1 MVGWWNQDAAGW
13 NVTATPRLRV
23 GFLLVIA
30 RQPFH
35 VLRTAEL
42 DYDLP
47 ESAIA
52 KEPAN
57 PRDAARLMLID
68 RASGDAREHTIVR
81 ELPRLLRKGDVMVFN
96 ATRVLQARLIGRR
109 EDSGGKVEG
118 LFLSA
123 SGDGREWTALLRAK
137 KVREQTSIRLIDESG
152 ADTNVTLVPLRR
164 DAHENGAWV
173 VGVRVDGAEAAASN
187 TPLDPAAILD
197 RVGHTPLPPYILKAR
212 EHTQEPVK
220 RASDRDRYQTVYAK
234 EQGSVAA
241 PTAGLHFTPELLA
254 QLDALGV
261 DRVEV
266 TLHVGTGTFKPVE
279 VDIVEE
285 HPMHSEWCSMSAAA
299 VERVRRAKTEGRRV
313 IGVGTTSVR
322 TLESYALALENQAVA
337 ASANAPASLDTKLL
351 ITPGYRYRWTDG
363 MLTNF
368 HLPRSTLLAMV
379 GALLSDQGTL
389 GVQRLIARYR
399 EAIEKGYRFYSF
411 GDAMLIV

>member
-1 MVGWWNQDAAGW
+1 M
-13 NVTATPRLRV
+13 
-23 GFLLVIA
+23 
-30 RQPFH
+30 
-35 VLRTAEL
+35 LRTADL

-52 KEPAN
+52 KEPAS
-57 PRDAARLMLID
+57 PRDAARLMVID
-68 RASGDAREHTIVR
+68 RSSGDAREHTIVR

-96 ATRVLQARLIGRR
+96 ATRVLQARLVGRR
-109 EDSGGKVEG
+109 EDSGGRVEG

-123 SGDGREWTALLRAK
+123 SADGREWTALLRAK
-137 KVREQTSIRLIDESG
+137 KVRENTSIRLIDERG
-152 ADTNVTLVPLRR
+152 VDTNVSLVPMRR
-164 DAHENGAWV
+164 DTSELGAWV
-173 VGVRVDGAEAAASN
+173 VGVRVEGEPGGGAAAAG
-187 TPLDPAAILD
+187 PALDAATILD

-212 EHTQEPVK
+212 EHTHEPVE

-254 QLDALGV
+254 ALDTLGV
-261 DRVEV
+261 ERVEV

-285 HPMHSEWCSMSAAA
+285 HPMHSEWCSMSPIAI
-299 VERVRRAKTEGRRV
+299 ERVRRAKAEGRRV

-322 TLESYALALENQAVA
+322 TLESYALALENLTAGTT
-337 ASANAPASLDTKLL
+337 ASPVSSPASLDTKLL
-351 ITPGYRYRWTDG
+351 ITPGYRYRWADG

-399 EAIEKGYRFYSF
+399 EAIERGYRFYSF

>member
-1 MVGWWNQDAAGW
+1 
-13 NVTATPRLRV
+13 
-23 GFLLVIA
+23 
-30 RQPFH
+30 
-35 VLRTAEL
+35 VLRTADL

-52 KEPAN
+52 KEPAS
-57 PRDAARLMLID
+57 PRDAARLMVID
-68 RASGDAREHTIVR
+68 RSSGDAREHTIVR

-96 ATRVLQARLIGRR
+96 ATRVLQARLVGRR
-109 EDSGGKVEG
+109 EDSGGRVEG

-123 SGDGREWTALLRAK
+123 SADGREWTALLRAK
-137 KVREQTSIRLIDESG
+137 KVRENTSIRLIDERG
-152 ADTNVTLVPLRR
+152 VDTNVSLVPMRR
-164 DAHENGAWV
+164 DTSELGAWV
-173 VGVRVDGAEAAASN
+173 VGVRVEGEPGEGAAAAGAA
-187 TPLDPAAILD
+187 LDAATILD

-212 EHTQEPVK
+212 EHTHEPVE

-254 QLDALGV
+254 ALDRLGV
-261 DRVEV
+261 ERVEV

-285 HPMHSEWCSMSAAA
+285 HPMHSEWCSMSPIAI
-299 VERVRRAKTEGRRV
+299 ERVRRAKAEGRRV

-322 TLESYALALENQAVA
+322 TLESYALALENLTAGTT
-337 ASANAPASLDTKLL
+337 ASPVSSPASLDTKLL
-351 ITPGYRYRWTDG
+351 ITPGYHYRWADG

-399 EAIEKGYRFYSF
+399 EAIERGYRFYSF

>member
-1 MVGWWNQDAAGW
+1 
-13 NVTATPRLRV
+13 
-23 GFLLVIA
+23 
-30 RQPFH
+30 
-35 VLRTAEL
+35 
-42 DYDLP
+42 
-47 ESAIA
+47 
-52 KEPAN
+52 
-57 PRDAARLMLID
+57 
-68 RASGDAREHTIVR
+68 
-81 ELPRLLRKGDVMVFN
+81 FN
-96 ATRVLQARLIGRR
+96 ATRVLQARLVGRR

-123 SGDGREWTALLRAK
+123 SSDGSEWTALLRAK

-164 DAHENGAWV
+164 DANENGAWV

-187 TPLDPAAILD
+187 TPLGPAAILD

-212 EHTQEPVK
+212 EHTQEPVE

-261 DRVEV
+261 ERVEV

-299 VERVRRAKTEGRRV
+299 VERVRRAKAEGRRV

-322 TLESYALALENQAVA
+322 TLESSALALENQAVA

-379 GALLSDQGTL
+379 GALLSDQGTQ

>member
-1 MVGWWNQDAAGW
+1 
-13 NVTATPRLRV
+13 
-23 GFLLVIA
+23 
-30 RQPFH
+30 
-35 VLRTAEL
+35 VLRTADL

-47 ESAIA
+47 DSAIA
-52 KEPAN
+52 KEPAS
-57 PRDAARLMLID
+57 PRDAARLMVID
-68 RASGDAREHTIVR
+68 RSSGDAREHTIVR
-81 ELPRLLRKGDVMVFN
+81 ELPRLLRKGDAMVFN
-96 ATRVLQARLIGRR
+96 ATRVLHARLVGRR
-109 EDSGGKVEG
+109 EDSGGRVEG

-123 SGDGREWTALLRAK
+123 SADGREWTALLRAK
-137 KVREQTSIRLIDESG
+137 KVRENTSIRLIDERG
-152 ADTNVTLVPLRR
+152 VDTNVSLVPLRR
-164 DAHENGAWV
+164 DTSELGAWV
-173 VGVRVDGAEAAASN
+173 VGVHVEGEPGGGADAAGPA
-187 TPLDPAAILD
+187 LDAATILD

-212 EHTQEPVK
+212 EHTHEPVE

-234 EQGSVAA
+234 DQGSVAA

-254 QLDALGV
+254 ALDTLGV
-261 DRVEV
+261 ERVEV

-285 HPMHSEWCSMSAAA
+285 HPMHSEWCSMSPIAI
-299 VERVRRAKTEGRRV
+299 ERVRRAKAEGRRV

-322 TLESYALALENQAVA
+322 TLESYALALENLTAGTT
-337 ASANAPASLDTKLL
+337 ASPVSSPASLDTKLL
-351 ITPGYRYRWTDG
+351 ITPGYRYRWADG

-399 EAIEKGYRFYSF
+399 EAIERGYRFYSF

>member
-1 MVGWWNQDAAGW
+1 M
-13 NVTATPRLRV
+13 
-23 GFLLVIA
+23 
-30 RQPFH
+30 
-35 VLRTAEL
+35 LRTADL

-47 ESAIA
+47 ESSIA
-52 KEPAN
+52 KEPAS
-57 PRDAARLMLID
+57 PRDAARLMVID
-68 RASGDAREHTIVR
+68 RASGDAREHTVVR
-81 ELPRLLRKGDVMVFN
+81 ELPRLLRRGDVMVFN
-96 ATRVLQARLIGRR
+96 ATRVLQARLVGRR

-123 SGDGREWTALLRAK
+123 SADGREWTALLRAK
-137 KVREQTSIRLIDESG
+137 KVRENTSIRLIDERG
-152 ADTNVTLVPLRR
+152 VDTNVTLVPLRR
-164 DAHENGAWV
+164 DTSELGAWV
-173 VGVRVDGAEAAASN
+173 VGVRVEGEPGGGAAAAGAA
-187 TPLDPAAILD
+187 LGAAAILD

-212 EHTQEPVK
+212 EHTQEPVE

-254 QLDALGV
+254 ALDALGV
-261 DRVEV
+261 ERVEV

-279 VDIVEE
+279 VDVVEE
-285 HPMHSEWCSMSAAA
+285 HPMHSEWCSMSMNSID
-299 VERVRRAKTEGRRV
+299 RVRRAKAEGRRV

-322 TLESYALALENQAVA
+322 TLESYAQAMESIA
-337 ASANAPASLDTKLL
+337 APGAVGAATAAPASLDTKLL

-379 GALLSDQGTL
+379 GALLSDQSTL
-389 GVQRLIARYR
+389 GVQRLITRYR
-399 EAIEKGYRFYSF
+399 EAIERGYRFYSF

>member
-1 MVGWWNQDAAGW
+1 M
-13 NVTATPRLRV
+13 
-23 GFLLVIA
+23 
-30 RQPFH
+30 
-35 VLRTAEL
+35 LRTADL
-42 DYDLP
+42 DYELP

-52 KEPAN
+52 KEPAS
-57 PRDAARLMLID
+57 PRDAARLMCID
-68 RASGDAREHTIVR
+68 RSSGEAREHTIVR
-81 ELPRLLRKGDVMVFN
+81 ELPRFLRRGDVMVFN
-96 ATRVLQARLIGRR
+96 ATRVLQARLVGRR

-123 SGDGREWTALLRAK
+123 SGDGREWTAMLRAK
-137 KVREQTSIRLIDESG
+137 KVREHTSIRLIDERG
-152 ADTNVTLVPLRR
+152 ADTNITLVPLRR
-164 DAHENGAWV
+164 DTHENGAWV
-173 VGVRVDGAEAAASN
+173 VGVRVDGDSAAAASA
-187 TPLDPAAILD
+187 TLDPAAILD

-212 EHTQEPVK
+212 EHTNEPVE

-234 EQGSVAA
+234 QQGSVAA

-254 QLDALGV
+254 ALDVLGV
-261 DRVEV
+261 ERVEV

-279 VDIVEE
+279 VEIVEE
-285 HPMHSEWCSMSAAA
+285 HPMHSEWCSMAVAA
-299 VERVRRAKTEGRRV
+299 VERVRRAKAEGRRV

-322 TLESYALALENQAVA
+322 TLESYAMALESQAG
-337 ASANAPASLDTKLL
+337 ASPASAPASLDTKLL

-411 GDAMLIV
+411 GDAMLIA

>member
-1 MVGWWNQDAAGW
+1 M
-13 NVTATPRLRV
+13 
-23 GFLLVIA
+23 
-30 RQPFH
+30 
-35 VLRTAEL
+35 LRTADL

-47 ESAIA
+47 ESSIA
-52 KEPAN
+52 KEPAS
-57 PRDAARLMLID
+57 PRDAARLMVID
-68 RASGDAREHTIVR
+68 RTSGEASEHTIVR

-96 ATRVLQARLIGRR
+96 ATRVLQARLVGRR

-123 SGDGREWTALLRAK
+123 SADGREWTALLRAK
-137 KVREQTSIRLIDESG
+137 KVRENTSIRLIDERG
-152 ADTNVTLVPLRR
+152 VDTNVTLVPLRR
-164 DAHENGAWV
+164 DTSELGAWV
-173 VGVRVDGAEAAASN
+173 VGVRVEGEPGGGAAAAGAA
-187 TPLDPAAILD
+187 LGAAAILD

-212 EHTQEPVK
+212 EHTQEPVE

-234 EQGSVAA
+234 QQGSVAA

-254 QLDALGV
+254 ALDALRV
-261 DRVEV
+261 ERVEV

-279 VDIVEE
+279 VDVVEE
-285 HPMHSEWCSMSAAA
+285 HPMHSEWCSMSASAI
-299 VERVRRAKTEGRRV
+299 ERVRRAKAEGRRV

-322 TLESYALALENQAVA
+322 TLESYAQAMESIA
-337 ASANAPASLDTKLL
+337 APGAVGAATAAPASLDTKLL

-379 GALLSDQGTL
+379 GALLSDQSTL
-389 GVQRLIARYR
+389 GVQRLITRYR
-399 EAIEKGYRFYSF
+399 EAIERGYRFYSF

>member
-1 MVGWWNQDAAGW
+1 MHAIIESRWPHACDWVRCGS
-13 NVTATPRLRV
+13 
-23 GFLLVIA
+23 
-30 RQPFH
+30 QPFR
-35 VLRTAEL
+35 VLRTSDL
-42 DYDLP
+42 DYNLP

-68 RASGDAREHTIVR
+68 RASGAAREHTIVR

-96 ATRVLQARLIGRR
+96 ATRVLQARLVGRR

-123 SGDGREWTALLRAK
+123 SSDGREWTALLRAK
-137 KVREQTSIRLIDESG
+137 KVREQTSIRLFDESG

-164 DAHENGAWV
+164 DADENGAWV
-173 VGVRVDGAEAAASN
+173 VGVRVDGAASTASN

-212 EHTQEPVK
+212 EHTQEPVE

-261 DRVEV
+261 ERVEV

-285 HPMHSEWCSMSAAA
+285 HPMHSEWCSMSAEA
-299 VERVRRAKTEGRRV
+299 VERVRRAKAEGRRV

-322 TLESYALALENQAVA
+322 TLESYALAIENQAAA

-379 GALLSDQGTL
+379 GALLSDHNTL

>member
-1 MVGWWNQDAAGW
+1 M
-13 NVTATPRLRV
+13 
-23 GFLLVIA
+23 
-30 RQPFH
+30 
-35 VLRTAEL
+35 LRTTDL
-42 DYDLP
+42 DYELP
-47 ESAIA
+47 AFAIA
-52 KEPAN
+52 KEPAS
-57 PRDAARLMLID
+57 PRDAARLMVID
-68 RASGDAREHTIVR
+68 RASGDTREHTIVR

-96 ATRVLQARLIGRR
+96 ATRVLQARLVGRR

-123 SGDGREWTALLRAK
+123 SGDGRAWTTLLRAK
-137 KVREQTSIRLIDESG
+137 KVRENTSIRLIDERG
-152 ADTNVTLVPLRR
+152 VDTNVTLVPLRR
-164 DAHENGAWV
+164 DTNENGAWV
-173 VGVRVDGAEAAASN
+173 VGVRVDGAEPAASH

-212 EHTQEPVK
+212 EHTQEPVE

-261 DRVEV
+261 ERVEV

-299 VERVRRAKTEGRRV
+299 VERVGRAKAEGRRV

-322 TLESYALALENQAVA
+322 TLESYALAMENQAGA
-337 ASANAPASLDTKLL
+337 AATSAPASLDTKLL

-379 GALLSDQGTL
+379 GALLSDQGTQ

-411 GDAMLIV
+411 GDAMLIL

>member
-1 MVGWWNQDAAGW
+1 M
-13 NVTATPRLRV
+13 
-23 GFLLVIA
+23 
-30 RQPFH
+30 
-35 VLRTAEL
+35 LRTADL

-52 KEPAN
+52 KEPAS
-57 PRDAARLMLID
+57 PRDAARLMVID
-68 RASGDAREHTIVR
+68 RSSGDAREHTIVR

-96 ATRVLQARLIGRR
+96 ATRVLQARLVGRR
-109 EDSGGKVEG
+109 EDSGGRVEG

-123 SGDGREWTALLRAK
+123 SADGREWTALLRAK
-137 KVREQTSIRLIDESG
+137 KVRENTSIRLIDERG
-152 ADTNVTLVPLRR
+152 VDTNVSLVPMRR
-164 DAHENGAWV
+164 DTSELGAWV
-173 VGVRVDGAEAAASN
+173 VGVRVEGEPGEGAAAAGAA
-187 TPLDPAAILD
+187 LDAATILD

-212 EHTQEPVK
+212 EHTHEPVE

-254 QLDALGV
+254 ALDRLGV
-261 DRVEV
+261 ERVEV

-285 HPMHSEWCSMSAAA
+285 HPMHSEWCSMSPIAI
-299 VERVRRAKTEGRRV
+299 ERVRRAKAEGRRV

-322 TLESYALALENQAVA
+322 TLESYALALENLTAGTT
-337 ASANAPASLDTKLL
+337 ASPVSSPASLDTKLL
-351 ITPGYRYRWTDG
+351 ITPGYRYRWADG

-399 EAIEKGYRFYSF
+399 EAIERGYRFYSF

>member
-1 MVGWWNQDAAGW
+1 
-13 NVTATPRLRV
+13 
-23 GFLLVIA
+23 
-30 RQPFH
+30 
-35 VLRTAEL
+35 VLH
-42 DYDLP
+42 
-47 ESAIA
+47 
-52 KEPAN
+52 
-57 PRDAARLMLID
+57 ARL
-68 RASGDAREHTIVR
+68 V
-81 ELPRLLRKGDVMVFN
+81 
-96 ATRVLQARLIGRR
+96 GRR
-109 EDSGGKVEG
+109 EDSGGRVEG

-123 SGDGREWTALLRAK
+123 SADGREWTALLRAK
-137 KVREQTSIRLIDESG
+137 KVRENTSIRLIDERG
-152 ADTNVTLVPLRR
+152 VDTNVSLVPLRR
-164 DAHENGAWV
+164 DTSELGAWV
-173 VGVRVDGAEAAASN
+173 VGVRIEGEPGEGAAAAGAA
-187 TPLDPAAILD
+187 LDAATILD

-212 EHTQEPVK
+212 EHTHEPVE

-254 QLDALGV
+254 ALDRLGV
-261 DRVEV
+261 ERVEV

-285 HPMHSEWCSMSAAA
+285 HPMHSEWCSMSPIAI
-299 VERVRRAKTEGRRV
+299 ERVRRAKAEGRRV

-322 TLESYALALENQAVA
+322 TLESYALALENLTAGTT
-337 ASANAPASLDTKLL
+337 ASPVSSPASLDTKLL
-351 ITPGYRYRWTDG
+351 ITPGYRYRWADG

-399 EAIEKGYRFYSF
+399 EAIERGYRFYSF

>member
-1 MVGWWNQDAAGW
+1 M
-13 NVTATPRLRV
+13 
-23 GFLLVIA
+23 
-30 RQPFH
+30 
-35 VLRTAEL
+35 LRTADL

-52 KEPAN
+52 KEPAS
-57 PRDAARLMLID
+57 PRDAARLMVID
-68 RASGDAREHTIVR
+68 RSSGDAREHTIVR

-96 ATRVLQARLIGRR
+96 ATRVLQARLVGRR
-109 EDSGGKVEG
+109 EDSGGRVEG

-123 SGDGREWTALLRAK
+123 SADGREWTALLRAK
-137 KVREQTSIRLIDESG
+137 KVRENTSIRLIDERG
-152 ADTNVTLVPLRR
+152 VDTNVSLVPMRR
-164 DAHENGAWV
+164 DTSELGAWV
-173 VGVRVDGAEAAASN
+173 VGVRVEGEPGGGAAAAG
-187 TPLDPAAILD
+187 PALDAATILD

-212 EHTQEPVK
+212 EHTHEPVE

-254 QLDALGV
+254 ALDRLGV
-261 DRVEV
+261 ERVEV

-285 HPMHSEWCSMSAAA
+285 HPMHSEWCSMSPIAI
-299 VERVRRAKTEGRRV
+299 ERVRRAKAEGRRV

-322 TLESYALALENQAVA
+322 TLESYALALENLTAGTT
-337 ASANAPASLDTKLL
+337 ASPVSSPASLDTKLL
-351 ITPGYRYRWTDG
+351 ITPGYHYRWADG

-399 EAIEKGYRFYSF
+399 EAIERGYRFYSF

>member
-1 MVGWWNQDAAGW
+1 
-13 NVTATPRLRV
+13 
-23 GFLLVIA
+23 
-30 RQPFH
+30 
-35 VLRTAEL
+35 VLRTADL

-52 KEPAN
+52 KEPAS
-57 PRDAARLMLID
+57 PRDAARLMVID
-68 RASGDAREHTIVR
+68 RSSGDAREHTIVR

-96 ATRVLQARLIGRR
+96 ATRVLQARLVGRR
-109 EDSGGKVEG
+109 EDSGGRVEG

-123 SGDGREWTALLRAK
+123 SADGREWTALLRAK
-137 KVREQTSIRLIDESG
+137 KVRENTSIRLIDERG
-152 ADTNVTLVPLRR
+152 VDTNVSLVPLRR
-164 DAHENGAWV
+164 DTSELGAWV
-173 VGVRVDGAEAAASN
+173 VGVRVEGEPGGGAAAAGPS
-187 TPLDPAAILD
+187 LDAATILD
-197 RVGHTPLPPYILKAR
+197 CVGHTPLPPYILKAR
-212 EHTQEPVK
+212 EHTHEPVE

-254 QLDALGV
+254 ALDTLGV
-261 DRVEV
+261 ERVEV

-285 HPMHSEWCSMSAAA
+285 HPMHSEWCSMSPIAI
-299 VERVRRAKTEGRRV
+299 ERVRRAKAEGRRV

-322 TLESYALALENQAVA
+322 TLESYALALENLTAGTT
-337 ASANAPASLDTKLL
+337 ASPVSSPASLDTKLL
-351 ITPGYRYRWTDG
+351 ITPGYRYRWADG

-399 EAIEKGYRFYSF
+399 EAIERGYRFYSF

>member
-1 MVGWWNQDAAGW
+1 M
-13 NVTATPRLRV
+13 
-23 GFLLVIA
+23 
-30 RQPFH
+30 
-35 VLRTAEL
+35 LRTADL

-52 KEPAN
+52 KEPAS
-57 PRDAARLMLID
+57 PRDAARLMVID
-68 RASGDAREHTIVR
+68 RSSGDAREHTIVR

-96 ATRVLQARLIGRR
+96 ATRVLQARLVGRR
-109 EDSGGKVEG
+109 EDSGGRVEG

-123 SGDGREWTALLRAK
+123 SADGREWTALLRAK
-137 KVREQTSIRLIDESG
+137 KVRENTSIRLIDERG
-152 ADTNVTLVPLRR
+152 VDTNVSLVPMRR
-164 DAHENGAWV
+164 DTSELGAWV
-173 VGVRVDGAEAAASN
+173 VGVRVEGEPGEGAAAAGAA
-187 TPLDPAAILD
+187 LDAATILD

-212 EHTQEPVK
+212 EHTHEPVE

-254 QLDALGV
+254 ALDRLGV
-261 DRVEV
+261 ERVEV

-285 HPMHSEWCSMSAAA
+285 HPMHSEWCSMSPIAI
-299 VERVRRAKTEGRRV
+299 ERVRRAKAEGRRV

-322 TLESYALALENQAVA
+322 TLESYALALENLTAGTT
-337 ASANAPASLDTKLL
+337 ASPVSSPASLDTKLL
-351 ITPGYRYRWTDG
+351 ITPGYHYRWADG

-399 EAIEKGYRFYSF
+399 EAIERGYRFYSF

>member
-1 MVGWWNQDAAGW
+1 M
-13 NVTATPRLRV
+13 
-23 GFLLVIA
+23 
-30 RQPFH
+30 
-35 VLRTAEL
+35 LRTADL

-52 KEPAN
+52 KEPAS
-57 PRDAARLMLID
+57 PRDAARLMVID
-68 RASGDAREHTIVR
+68 RAIGDAREHTIVR

-96 ATRVLQARLIGRR
+96 ATRVLQARLVGRR
-109 EDSGGKVEG
+109 EDSGGRVEG

-123 SGDGREWTALLRAK
+123 SADGREWTALLRAK
-137 KVREQTSIRLIDESG
+137 KVRENTSIRLIDERG
-152 ADTNVTLVPLRR
+152 VDTNVSLVPLRR
-164 DAHENGAWV
+164 DTSELGAWV
-173 VGVRVDGAEAAASN
+173 VGVRIEGEPGGGAAAAGAA
-187 TPLDPAAILD
+187 LDAATILD

-212 EHTQEPVK
+212 EHTHEPVE

-254 QLDALGV
+254 ALDRLGV
-261 DRVEV
+261 ESVEV

-285 HPMHSEWCSMSAAA
+285 HPMHSEWCSMSPIAI
-299 VERVRRAKTEGRRV
+299 ERVRRAKAEGRRV

-322 TLESYALALENQAVA
+322 TLESYALALETQAG
-337 ASANAPASLDTKLL
+337 ASPASAPASLDTKLL

-363 MLTNF
+363 TLTNF

-399 EAIEKGYRFYSF
+399 EAIERGYRFYSF
-411 GDAMLIV
+411 GDAMLIA

>member
-1 MVGWWNQDAAGW
+1 
-13 NVTATPRLRV
+13 
-23 GFLLVIA
+23 
-30 RQPFH
+30 
-35 VLRTAEL
+35 VLRTADL

-96 ATRVLQARLIGRR
+96 ATRVLQARLVGRR

-123 SGDGREWTALLRAK
+123 SSDGSEWTALLRAK
-137 KVREQTSIRLIDESG
+137 KVREQTSIRLIDERG

-173 VGVRVDGAEAAASN
+173 VGVRVDGAASTASN

-212 EHTQEPVK
+212 EHTQEPVE

-261 DRVEV
+261 ERVEV

-299 VERVRRAKTEGRRV
+299 VERVRRAKAEGRRV

-322 TLESYALALENQAVA
+322 TLESYALAIENLTAGTS
-337 ASANAPASLDTKLL
+337 ASPVSSPASLDTKLL
-351 ITPGYRYRWTDG
+351 ITPGYRYRWIDG

-379 GALLSDQGTL
+379 GALLSDQGTV

>member
-1 MVGWWNQDAAGW
+1 
-13 NVTATPRLRV
+13 
-23 GFLLVIA
+23 
-30 RQPFH
+30 
-35 VLRTAEL
+35 VLRTADL

-57 PRDAARLMLID
+57 PRDTARLMLID

-81 ELPRLLRKGDVMVFN
+81 ELPRRLRKGDVMVFN
-96 ATRVLQARLIGRR
+96 ATRVLQARLVGRR

-123 SGDGREWTALLRAK
+123 SSDGTEWTALLRAK
-137 KVREQTSIRLIDESG
+137 KVREQTSIRLIDERG
-152 ADTNVTLVPLRR
+152 TDTNVTLVPLRR

-173 VGVRVDGAEAAASN
+173 VGVRVDGAASTASN
-187 TPLDPAAILD
+187 TPLDPTAILD

-212 EHTQEPVK
+212 EHTQEPVE

-261 DRVEV
+261 ERVEV

-285 HPMHSEWCSMSAAA
+285 HPMHSEWCSMSASAI
-299 VERVRRAKTEGRRV
+299 ERVLRAKAEGRRV

-322 TLESYALALENQAVA
+322 TLESYALAIESLTAGTS
-337 ASANAPASLDTKLL
+337 ASPASSPASLDTKIL
-351 ITPGYRYRWTDG
+351 ITPGYRYRWIDG

-379 GALLSDQGTL
+379 GALLSDQGTV
-389 GVQRLIARYR
+389 GVQRLIARYHD
-399 EAIEKGYRFYSF
+399 AIEKGYRFYSF

>member
-1 MVGWWNQDAAGW
+1 M
-13 NVTATPRLRV
+13 RV
-23 GFLLVIA
+23 GFLLK
-30 RQPFH
+30 RQRSR
-35 VLRTAEL
+35 VLRTSDL

-52 KEPAN
+52 TEPAN
-57 PRDAARLMLID
+57 PRDAARLMVID
-68 RASGDAREHTIVR
+68 RTGGEAREHTIVR

-96 ATRVLQARLIGRR
+96 ATRVLQARLVGRR

-137 KVREQTSIRLIDESG
+137 KVRENTKIRLIDERG
-152 ADTNVTLVPLRR
+152 DDTNVTLVPLWR
-164 DAHENGAWV
+164 DTNENGAWV
-173 VGVRVDGAEAAASN
+173 VGVRVVGAAS
-187 TPLDPAAILD
+187 TESSTLLDPAALLD

-212 EHTQEPVK
+212 EHTQEPVE

-234 EQGSVAA
+234 QQGSVAA

-254 QLDALGV
+254 RLDALGV
-261 DRVEV
+261 ERVEV

-299 VERVRRAKTEGRRV
+299 VERVRRAKAEGRRV

-322 TLESYALALENQAVA
+322 TLESYSLAMEKHETG
-337 ASANAPASLDTKLL
+337 ASAANVPASLDTKLL
-351 ITPGYRYRWTDG
+351 ITPGYRYRWSDG

-379 GALLSDQGTL
+379 GALMSDQDTL
-389 GVQRLIARYR
+389 GMQRLIARYR

>member
-1 MVGWWNQDAAGW
+1 
-13 NVTATPRLRV
+13 
-23 GFLLVIA
+23 
-30 RQPFH
+30 
-35 VLRTAEL
+35 VLRTADL

-52 KEPAN
+52 KEPAS
-57 PRDAARLMLID
+57 PRDAARLMVID
-68 RASGDAREHTIVR
+68 RSSGDAREHTIVR

-96 ATRVLQARLIGRR
+96 ATRVLQARLVGRR
-109 EDSGGKVEG
+109 EDSGGRVEG

-123 SGDGREWTALLRAK
+123 SADGREWTALLRAK
-137 KVREQTSIRLIDESG
+137 KVRENTSIRLIDERG
-152 ADTNVTLVPLRR
+152 VDTNVSLVPMRR
-164 DAHENGAWV
+164 DTSELGAWV
-173 VGVRVDGAEAAASN
+173 VGVRVEGEPGEGAAAAGAA
-187 TPLDPAAILD
+187 LDAATILD

-212 EHTQEPVK
+212 EHTHEPVE

-254 QLDALGV
+254 ALDRLGV
-261 DRVEV
+261 ERVEV

-285 HPMHSEWCSMSAAA
+285 HPMHSEWCSMSPIAI
-299 VERVRRAKTEGRRV
+299 ERVRRAKAEGRRV

-322 TLESYALALENQAVA
+322 TLESYALALENLTAGTT
-337 ASANAPASLDTKLL
+337 ASPVSSPASLDTKLL
-351 ITPGYRYRWTDG
+351 ITPGYRYRWADG

-399 EAIEKGYRFYSF
+399 EAIERGYRFYSF

>member
-1 MVGWWNQDAAGW
+1 
-13 NVTATPRLRV
+13 LRV
-23 GFLLVIA
+23 GFLLK
-30 RQPFH
+30 RQRSR
-35 VLRTAEL
+35 VLRTSDL

-52 KEPAN
+52 TEPAN
-57 PRDAARLMLID
+57 PRDAARLMVID
-68 RASGDAREHTIVR
+68 RTGGEAREHTIVR

-96 ATRVLQARLIGRR
+96 ATRVLQARLVGRR

-137 KVREQTSIRLIDESG
+137 KVRENTKIRLIDERG
-152 ADTNVTLVPLRR
+152 DDTNVTLVPLWR
-164 DAHENGAWV
+164 DTNENGAWV
-173 VGVRVDGAEAAASN
+173 VGVRVVGAAS
-187 TPLDPAAILD
+187 TESSTLLDPAALLD

-212 EHTQEPVK
+212 EHTQEPVE

-234 EQGSVAA
+234 QQGSVAA

-254 QLDALGV
+254 RLDALGV
-261 DRVEV
+261 ERVEV

-299 VERVRRAKTEGRRV
+299 VERVRRAKAEGRRV

-322 TLESYALALENQAVA
+322 TLESYSLAMEKHETG
-337 ASANAPASLDTKLL
+337 ASAANVPASLDTKLL
-351 ITPGYRYRWTDG
+351 ITPGYRYRWSDG

-379 GALLSDQGTL
+379 GALMSDQDTL
-389 GVQRLIARYR
+389 GMQRLIARYR